1 VTPARSNTFHVSAQY
16 QPLVREIGIDAD
28 AIFERADIK
37 PWRRLGD
44 RENCV
49 LDADGVRLHVKRFP
63 ATAKGTPAEEEVRG
77 IQLLQRA
84 GIATVPLV
92 GWGAM
97 ADGRSF
103 IVTLDLEGYRDAEK
117 CVAAGASF
125 QEMLEPTARLSA
137 QLHNAG
143 LHHRDLYLCHF
154 FAQTSRDAGGA
165 AAATVEEPATQ
176 PPALALIDAARV
188 RPLPRFFANRWVVK
202 DLAQFWYS
210 TTKLA
215 VSDEQR
221 TGWLAAYAAARGLGA
236 AASDEL
242 RRSIVRKTRW
252 IERHDRRLNVS
263 QPRRNISIT
272 H

>member
-1 VTPARSNTFHVSAQY
+1 VTPARSNTFHVSAEY

-154 FAQTSRDAGGA
+154 FARFQSGRTPD
-165 AAATVEEPATQ
+165 V
-176 PPALALIDAARV
+176 ALIDAARV
-188 RPLPRFFANRWVVK
+188 RPLPRWFRNRWVVK

-210 TTKLA
+210 TTKLPA
-215 VSDEQR
+215 ITNAQR
-221 TGWLAAYAAARGLGA
+221 DAWLQHYATCRVLTSLSAMRRAIERKVGLI
-236 AASDEL
+236 S
-242 RRSIVRKTRW
+242 
-252 IERHDRRLNVS
+252 RHDRKLNTQ
-263 QPRRNISIT
+263 QPTRNISIPARGE
-272 H
+272 